1 MKTVRR
7 NLHKVHIG
15 SFRLENGIPAQPFA
29 FFCNVNGVHI
39 VHEFHEVA
47 CSGIEEVTV
56 FYRCDSFYVY
66 HFQAHGPGRFF
77 ASLRMTWRALR
88 MTGGTGEDC
97 GGVGAVGGEEEPGA
111 VGGGGGEAEHV
122 GKSHNAAAA
131 VTAHHAAGAVG
142 VVEFHGEVGGDSSTA
157 LGMTGGAGVQYHET
171 VGVVFAAEF
180 GYAGGVA
187 VLLHV
192 AAAAVKDD
200 EVVPGTGEN
209 I

>member
-1 MKTVRR
+1 
-7 NLHKVHIG
+7 
-15 SFRLENGIPAQPFA
+15 
-29 FFCNVNGVHI
+29 
-39 VHEFHEVA
+39 
-47 CSGIEEVTV
+47 
-56 FYRCDSFYVY
+56 
-66 HFQAHGPGRFF
+66 
-77 ASLRMTWRALR
+77 
-88 MTGGTGEDC
+88 MTGGSGEDC
-97 GGVGAVGGEEEPGA
+97 GGVGAVWGEEVPGA
-111 VGGGGGEAEHV
+111 VGGGGCEAEHV

-131 VTAHHAAGAVG
+131 VAAHHAAGAVR

-157 LGMTGGAGVQYHET
+157 LGMTGGGGGMTGGGGVQYHET

>member
-1 MKTVRR
+1 MKAVRR
-7 NLHKVHIG
+7 NLHKVNIG

-39 VHEFHEVA
+39 VNEFHEVA
-47 CSGIEEVTV
+47 CPGIEEVTV
-56 FYRCDSFYVY
+56 LYGCDSFYVY
-66 HFQAHGPGRFF
+66 HFQAHGPERFF
-77 ASLRMTWRALR
+77 AALR
-88 MTGGTGEDC
+88 MTKRAGEDC
-97 GGVGAVGGEEEPGA
+97 GGVGAVGGEEVPGS
-111 VGGGGGEAEHV
+111 VGGGWGEAEHV

-131 VTAHHAAGAVG
+131 VAAHHAAGAVG

-157 LGMTGGAGVQYHET
+157 LGMTEGAGAQYHET

-200 EVVPGTGEN
+200 EVVPGSGKK